1 MKDKHSEWVVVANL
15 MTGVVAVL
23 VLMLA
28 VMRAGGPAALQA
40 QADQARAAAQVA
52 AAATPA
58 ATAVTPT
65 APAAPAAPAA
75 AAPAQAQPQA
85 PAQQAAQAPEGSA
98 AGTESQGPGL
108 TVVLRQVQTVF
119 AQQGAASLVAVD
131 TEAGKITLKEGAFR
145 RGSACVEP
153 EARAAFAQ
161 VEERI
166 AAYLRQNPAGR
177 IYVEGHTDDKPVKAP
192 VTDHRAFCTVYDD
205 NITLSAARAREARLL
220 LIGHSAPEAA
230 RRVIVA
236 GYGDSQPL
244 PGLDASDE
252 RNRRVEVRFVNGAE
266 KR

>member
-1 MKDKHSEWVVVANL
+1 MKDKQSEWIVVANL

-28 VMRAGGPAALQA
+28 VMRAGGPAAVQA
-40 QADQARAAAQVA
+40 QADAVRAGVLVASPAAIPATPSAAA
-52 AAATPA
+52 PR
-58 ATAVTPT
+58 
-65 APAAPAAPAA
+65 APAA
-75 AAPAQAQPQA
+75 AAAAAAPAPAPAQA
-85 PAQQAAQAPEGSA
+85 PALQSAQAQEA
-98 AGTESQGPGL
+98 AGNESPGPGL

-166 AAYLRQNPAGR
+166 AEYLRQNPGGR

-192 VTDHRAFCTVYDD
+192 VTDYRAFCTVYDD

-244 PGLDASDE
+244 PGLAASDE

-266 KR
+266 KK